1 MLFGQISSMR
11 PLRAAWARRQSRALA
26 AGLVCAGVAVSAGA
40 GASPASAGTAAAA
53 SRPAGLKQLAYR
65 GYTFEI
71 PTSWAVIREAQHPDS
86 CVRFDEHV
94 VYLGSPGS
102 NQSCPSWL
110 FGTTEA
116 LVIEPGPASAARTSV
131 ENPISREITVTAPR
145 ISITAT
151 FDANPNV
158 LYKVLSAAGLPA
170 PQIQPPNPALLDV
183 AEGKTAPVITSA
195 ALAAEEAASTAP
207 SGRPAPSG
215 ETSSPVPPSPA
226 PSAPAPSAPAPSGP
240 APSGAAASGSA
251 QPDSASAGLTPAAA
265 VAVPSPA
272 LPARVANFHGVGF
285 DSCAAPSSAAMAAW
299 KKNSP
304 YGAVGIYIGGSDRA
318 CDQGNLTAD
327 WVRREAAAGWRF
339 FPMYAGPQAAFGELK
354 TPARQGTRAAAD
366 AVAQA
371 QKLGFGPRTPLYYDM
386 ESYPAKTTGVA
397 LKFLS
402 AWTTALHR
410 MGYLSGVY
418 SSSSSGVA
426 DLAQQY
432 SKKRYVMPDTIF
444 DALWNGSANVRDNVY
459 GGKSWP
465 FNHRMHQFSGNDTQ
479 TFGGFKIDVDKDF
492 LDIGLPMPGGTIA
505 PAPAVESSS
514 VFYEGSDHHLWRK
527 PRGPHGTWGAAID
540 MGGELSSA
548 PSVVT
553 VGTSTTEV
561 FYRGRTGDLWMV
573 KRTSSG
579 WQRGTDISLMG
590 ELGTGPQA
598 VAQSN
603 GVIDVF
609 WKGSHDDH
617 LWHGQYDPGR
627 GWSGPQ
633 RLGGD
638 LAGAPAPVANISGG
652 VQVFWEGA
660 GPARA
665 LWHVSRPL
673 GRGWT
678 KPASLGMG
686 PLGGAPRATSLP
698 SGAAEVVWRGS
709 TAPHHVWSA
718 FLAPGD
724 RPAGPRDLGGSV
736 SGTPWPEAAQGTAR
750 VFYRGTDGAMWQ
762 LTYRTDGRWHPPARL
777 ALGQLGA
784 APFSAGGTGGG
795 PFEVFWRG
803 TGGGLWAATDAGSWT
818 GPQRLGG
825 HIR

>member
-1 MLFGQISSMR
+1 MLFGEISSMR
-11 PLRAAWARRQSRALA
+11 PFQAAWARRQSRALA
-26 AGLVCAGVAVSAGA
+26 AGLVLGGMAVSAAA
-40 GASPASAGTAAAA
+40 GPDPASAATAAAA
-53 SRPAGLKQLAYR
+53 ARPAGMKQVAYQ
-65 GYTFEI
+65 GYTFEV
-71 PTSWAVIREAQHPDS
+71 PGSWAVIREAQHPDS

-94 VYLGSPGS
+94 IYLGTPGS

-116 LVIEPGPASAARTSV
+116 LVIEPGPAPAARTSV
-131 ENPISREITVTAPR
+131 ENPVSREITVTAPR

-158 LYKVLSAAGLPA
+158 LYTILAGAGLPA
-170 PQIQPPNPALLDV
+170 PQIQPPNPAILDT
-183 AEGKTAPVITSA
+183 AEGKTAPVLTSA
-195 ALAAEEAASTAP
+195 ALAAVAAAST
-207 SGRPAPSG
+207 
-215 ETSSPVPPSPA
+215 
-226 PSAPAPSAPAPSGP
+226 GP
-240 APSGAAASGSA
+240 
-251 QPDSASAGLTPAAA
+251 DTASADTASADLTPAGS
-265 VAVPSPA
+265 VPVPSPA
-272 LPARVANFHGVGF
+272 LPSRVANFHGMGF

-299 KKNSP
+299 KKDSP
-304 YGAVGIYIGGSDRA
+304 YGAVGIYVGGSDRA
-318 CDQGNLTAD
+318 CDQGNLTAA
-327 WVRREAAAGWRF
+327 WVRRQAAAGWRF

-366 AVAQA
+366 AVTQA
-371 QKLGFGPRTPLYYDM
+371 QKLGFGPRTPIYYDM
-386 ESYPAKTTGVA
+386 ESYPATTTGVA
-397 LKFLS
+397 LRFLS
-402 AWTTALHR
+402 AWTAALHR
-410 MGYLSGVY
+410 LGYLSGVY

-465 FNHRMHQFSGNDTQ
+465 LNHRMHQFSGNDTQ

-492 LDIGLPMPGGTIA
+492 LDIVLPIPGGTIA

-527 PRGPHGTWGAAID
+527 PRGAHGTWGAAID
-540 MGGELSSA
+540 MGGELSSP

-553 VGTSTTEV
+553 VGSSATEV
-561 FYRGRTGDLWMV
+561 FYRGRSGDLWMV
-573 KRTSSG
+573 KRAGGG
-579 WQRGTDISLMG
+579 WPRGTDISLMG
-590 ELGTGPQA
+590 DLGTGPQA
-598 VAQSN
+598 VAQAN

-638 LAGAPAPVANISGG
+638 LASAPAPVANKFGG
-652 VQVFWEGA
+652 VQVFWAGT

-665 LWHVSRPL
+665 LWHVSRHL
-673 GRGWT
+673 GGSWT
-678 KPASLGMG
+678 QPASLGMG
-686 PLGGAPRATSLP
+686 PLGGAPRATALP
-698 SGAAEVVWRGS
+698 SGAVQVVWRGS
-709 TAPHHVWSA
+709 TAPHHIWSA
-718 FLAPGD
+718 FLAPG
-724 RPAGPRDLGGSV
+724 RRAAGPRDLGGSV
-736 SGTPWPEAAQGTAR
+736 SGSPWPEAAQGTAR
-750 VFYRGTDGAMWQ
+750 VFFRGTDGRMWQ

-784 APFSAGGTGGG
+784 APFSAGGTGSG

-803 TGGGLWAATDAGSWT
+803 TGGALWAASDAGSWT